1 MNNEYQQLKEYLKKA
16 KLGSFLLVPL
26 KYSDDCF
33 SAEWLNKN
41 TRRIPFTTS
50 DINESVKQTINA
62 ENTANV
68 VNHYKLDINILSK
81 RIYGKLSDDI
91 STLSFWVSD
100 NDTKDKTADNLVEI
114 SDLDIYI
121 FHTQVAFLSVGIK
134 YNNMNVLNTICN
146 LGYAKR
152 ISSYYFEAEDKNI
165 CSFDLEKELKDIC
178 HMAGLQIF
186 LESDCS
192 RFLDS
197 YIFTLAMIEKRFKNL
212 ETIRQATFN
221 LHLMQNLENPVEDE
235 SEEDINYVYAVKT
248 QSLGSY
254 RWGCCVTSQTMSYI
268 VADSEMNFEAE
279 MAEQLESNI
288 TVILLA
294 LYQKYTCLRFR
305 ELLAITD
312 KKKINRLR
320 ILKRQML
327 EFKAYGTI
335 TPANL
340 SRWHNVKQI
349 YKHIIETNEI
359 NQAVDNIGTTLDI
372 LAEHQK
378 ELENDKSSKIMGLI
392 TLFGVV
398 SIPASVLSI
407 IDYLSGGNLVSVYA
421 AIVTI
426 LAMAVIIMIMLIHN
440 RNE

>member
-26 KYSDDCF
+26 KYNGDCF

-41 TRRIPFTTS
+41 TCRIPFTTS

-81 RIYGKLSDDI
+81 RIYGKTSENI

-100 NDTKDKTADNLVEI
+100 NDIKDKSADNLVEI

-152 ISSYYFEAEDKNI
+152 ISSYYFENEDKNI

-178 HMAGLQIF
+178 HMAGLQVF
-186 LESDCS
+186 LESECS
-192 RFLDS
+192 IFLDS

-235 SEEDINYVYAVKT
+235 SEEDINYVYAVKA

-359 NQAVDNIGTTLDI
+359 NQAVENIGTTLEI

-426 LAMAVIIMIMLIHN
+426 LAMTVIIMIMLIHN

>member
-1 MNNEYQQLKEYLKKA
+1 MNIEYQQLKEYLKKA
-16 KLGSFLLVPL
+16 ELGSFLIVPL
-26 KYSDDCF
+26 KYSNDNF
-33 SAEWLNKN
+33 SADWLENN
-41 TRRIPFTTS
+41 SERIPFTTT

-68 VNHYKLDINILSK
+68 VIHYKLNKNILYK
-81 RIYGKLSDDI
+81 NIFGKH
-91 STLSFWVSD
+91 
-100 NDTKDKTADNLVEI
+100 KTADEKLVLWVSENDKNEKSDSEPIEI
-114 SDLDIYI
+114 TDLDIYI
-121 FHTQVAFLSVGIK
+121 FHTQVAFLSVGIR
-134 YNNMNVLNTICN
+134 YNKMNVLNTICN

-152 ISSYYFEAEDKNI
+152 ISSYYCEKEDGEI
-165 CSFDLEKELKDIC
+165 CRFDLEKEIKDIC
-178 HMAGLQIF
+178 SFAGLQIF

-192 RFLDS
+192 IFLDS
-197 YIFTLAMIEKRFKNL
+197 YIFTVAMIEKRFKNL

-221 LHLMQNLENPVEDE
+221 LHLMQELENPVEDE
-235 SEEDINYVYAVKT
+235 SEEDINYVYAVKA

-268 VADSEMNFEAE
+268 VADSDMNITAE
-279 MAEQLESNI
+279 MAEQLESNV

-312 KKKINRLR
+312 KRKIDRLKM
-320 ILKRQML
+320 LKRQML

-349 YKHIIETNEI
+349 YKHILETNEI
-359 NQAVDNIGTTLDI
+359 NQAVENIGITLDI

-378 ELENDKSSKIMGLI
+378 ELENDRSSKIMGLI

-407 IDYLSGGNLVSVYA
+407 IDYLAGGSLVSVYA
-421 AIVTI
+421 AIITI
-426 LAMAVIIMIMLIHN
+426 LSMGIIIVLMLLQN
-440 RNE
+440 KKE

>member
-26 KYSDDCF
+26 KYNGDCF

-41 TRRIPFTTS
+41 TCRIPFTTS

-81 RIYGKLSDDI
+81 RIYGKTSENI

-100 NDTKDKTADNLVEI
+100 NDIKDKSADNLVKI

-152 ISSYYFEAEDKNI
+152 ISSYYFENEDKNI

-178 HMAGLQIF
+178 HMAGLQVF
-186 LESDCS
+186 LESECS
-192 RFLDS
+192 IFLDS
-197 YIFTLAMIEKRFKNL
+197 YIFMLAMIEKRFKNL

-235 SEEDINYVYAVKT
+235 SEEDLNYVYAVKA

-312 KKKINRLR
+312 KKKINRLK

-359 NQAVDNIGTTLDI
+359 NQAVENIGTTLEI

>member
-1 MNNEYQQLKEYLKKA
+1 MGFCHPVDPGLKVGKA
-16 KLGSFLLVPL
+16 VIVLG
-26 KYSDDCF
+26 
-33 SAEWLNKN
+33 
-41 TRRIPFTTS
+41 
-50 DINESVKQTINA
+50 
-62 ENTANV
+62 
-68 VNHYKLDINILSK
+68 
-81 RIYGKLSDDI
+81 
-91 STLSFWVSD
+91 
-100 NDTKDKTADNLVEI
+100 
-114 SDLDIYI
+114 
-121 FHTQVAFLSVGIK
+121 
-134 YNNMNVLNTICN
+134 
-146 LGYAKR
+146 
-152 ISSYYFEAEDKNI
+152 
-165 CSFDLEKELKDIC
+165 
-178 HMAGLQIF
+178 
-186 LESDCS
+186 
-192 RFLDS
+192 
-197 YIFTLAMIEKRFKNL
+197 
-212 ETIRQATFN
+212 
-221 LHLMQNLENPVEDE
+221 
-235 SEEDINYVYAVKT
+235 
-248 QSLGSY
+248 
-254 RWGCCVTSQTMSYI
+254 
-268 VADSEMNFEAE
+268 EMNFEAE

-359 NQAVDNIGTTLDI
+359 NQAVENIGNTLDI

>member
-26 KYSDDCF
+26 KYNGDCF

-41 TRRIPFTTS
+41 TCRIPFTTS

-81 RIYGKLSDDI
+81 RIYGKTSENI

-100 NDTKDKTADNLVEI
+100 NDIKDKSADNLVEI

-152 ISSYYFEAEDKNI
+152 ISSYYFENEDKNI

-178 HMAGLQIF
+178 HMAGLQVF
-186 LESDCS
+186 LESECS
-192 RFLDS
+192 IFLDS

-235 SEEDINYVYAVKT
+235 SEEDINYVYAVKA

-359 NQAVDNIGTTLDI
+359 NQAVENIGTTLEI

>member
-1 MNNEYQQLKEYLKKA
+1 MNNEYQQLKEYFKRA

-26 KYSDDCF
+26 KYSNDTF
-33 SAEWLNKN
+33 SADWLEANAE
-41 TRRIPFTTS
+41 RIPFTTM

-68 VNHYKLDINILSK
+68 VSHYKLNRNILYK
-81 RIYGKLSDDI
+81 KIFGEDI
-91 STLSFWVSD
+91 ASENGIKFWVTDSGKKEKN
-100 NDTKDKTADNLVEI
+100 NDEAVEI
-114 SDLDIYI
+114 TDLDIYI
-121 FHTQVAFLSVGIK
+121 FHTQVAFLSVGIR
-134 YNNMNVLNTICN
+134 YNKMAVLNTICN

-152 ISSYYFEAEDKNI
+152 ISSYFYEDAHGEI
-165 CSFDLEKELKDIC
+165 HDFDLETYIKEIC
-178 HMAGLQIF
+178 SQAGLQIF
-186 LESDCS
+186 LESECS
-192 RFLDS
+192 VFLDS
-197 YIFTLAMIEKRFKNL
+197 YIFTVAMVEKRFENM

-221 LHLMQNLENPVEDE
+221 LHLMQELENPVEDE
-235 SEEDINYVYAVKT
+235 SEEDINYVYAVKA

-268 VADSEMNFEAE
+268 VADSEMNMEAE
-279 MAEQLESNI
+279 MAEQLESNV

-305 ELLAITD
+305 ELLAIID

-320 ILKRQML
+320 TLKRQML

-349 YKHIIETNEI
+349 YKHVLETNEI
-359 NQAVDNIGTTLDI
+359 SQAVDNIETTLDI

-407 IDYLSGGNLVSVYA
+407 IDYLTGGSLVSVYA
-421 AIVTI
+421 AIITT
-426 LAMAVIIMIMLIHN
+426 LAMAVIIVLMLLQN
-440 RNE
+440 KKE